1 MVGKVQG
8 VQVTGKFICQSKKLK
23 EETMIDKCSMRQLFC
38 T

>member
-23 EETMIDKCSMRQLFC
+23 EETMINVP
-38 T
+38 